1 MASRWREMNTI
12 AATEIDFD
20 ADSHSYR
27 VAGRQVPGVTSIL
40 AANGLIDSTWFNE
53 ASRWRGTAAHLACQF
68 DDESDL
74 KIDSVPA
81 EVRGHL
87 EGWRKFRSDTGF
99 VPIYTEKRVWSPE
112 GFCGTPDRIGM
123 LGGRPS
129 IIDLKTS
136 ASAYPWVGLQLAGY
150 AIGAAPLMDTHPG
163 AFQRIAVCLNGDGGY
178 SATHFKDRRDI
189 EVFRAAVVMAAWK
202 KEHAK

>member
-1 MASRWREMNTI
+1 MNAI
-12 AATEIDFD
+12 AATKVDFD
-20 ADSHSYR
+20 AASHSYK
-27 VAGRQVPGVTSIL
+27 VGGRPVPGVTSIL
-40 AANGLIDSTWFNE
+40 VANGLIDSTWFNDV
-53 ASRWRGTAAHLACQF
+53 SRWRGTAAHLACQY

-74 KIDSVPA
+74 KIESVPV

-99 VPIYTEKRVWSPE
+99 VPIHIEKPVWSPE

-163 AFQRIAVCLNGDGGY
+163 GFQRIAVCLSGDGGY
-178 SATHFKDRRDI
+178 SAHPQRPRRQGRDRYG
-189 EVFRAAVVMAAWK
+189 A
-202 KEHAK
+202 

>member
-1 MASRWREMNTI
+1 MNAI
-12 AATEIDFD
+12 AATKVDFD
-20 ADSHSYR
+20 PASHTYK
-27 VAGRQVPGVTSIL
+27 VGGRQVPGVTSIL
-40 AANGLIDSTWFNE
+40 VANGLIDSTWFSDV
-53 ASRWRGTAAHLACQF
+53 SRWRGTAAHLACQF

-74 KIDSVPA
+74 KVESVPA

-99 VPIYTEKRVWSPE
+99 VPIHIEKPVWSPE
-112 GFCGTPDRIGM
+112 GFCGTPDRIGT

-150 AIGAAPLMDTHPG
+150 AIGSAPLMDTHPG
-163 AFQRIAVCLNGDGGY
+163 GFQRIAVCLNGDGGY